1 MVEDVLKLVRKAE
14 EDAEKLIVDAKN
26 KTSDIL
32 REAEKDAKKIIEDL
46 EAEGNKEAQIIV
58 DKVKK
63 EGESEAKKII
73 DAEEKKAAK
82 LEKESRKNLGDSVK
96 IIIDSVLNL

>member
-26 KTSDIL
+26 KTADIL
-32 REAEKDAKKIIEDL
+32 SNADKDAKKIIEDL
-46 EAEGNKEAQIIV
+46 EDEGRKEAQIIIE
-58 DKVKK
+58 KVKK

-73 DAEEKKAAK
+73 DTEEKKASK
-82 LEKESRKNLGDSVK
+82 LEKESRKNLGDGVK
-96 IIIDSVLNL
+96 IIVDSVLNL